1 MEVYTMKL
9 NQQQIDQF
17 HEEGY
22 FFIPEAFS
30 PEEVAIMRDAAVA
43 IFSTPRKEIWL
54 EKSGT
59 PRTAFACHTYNDVF
73 KTLAQHPR
81 LVEPVAQVFGEPCYV
96 HQFKVNA
103 KSAFSGD
110 VWQWHQDFVT
120 WQNDDGMPEPR
131 AMNISVFLD
140 DVLPINGP
148 LMLVPKSH
156 KSGAMAAGHDTKTTA
171 YPLWTLDND
180 RVAALV
186 EQGGIVAP
194 TGKAGGLLMFSGNL
208 VHGSAGN
215 ITPYPR
221 KIVYLTLSAVSNHIR
236 KPTRPDWIAHTDF
249 TPIQPLADDAL
260 LAHRHAQPIA
270 AE

>member
-1 MEVYTMKL
+1 MKL
-9 NQQQIDQF
+9 TNEQMQQF
-17 HEEGY
+17 EEEGY

-30 PEEVAIMRDAAVA
+30 PEEVAVMRDAAVDL
-43 IFSTPRKEIWL
+43 FRTPRKEIWL
-54 EKSGT
+54 EKSGA
-59 PRTAFACHTYNDVF
+59 PRTAFACHTYNEVF
-73 KTLAQHPR
+73 HTLSQHPR
-81 LVEPVAQVFGEPCYV
+81 LVEPVQQVFGEPCYV

-156 KSGAMAAGHDTKTTA
+156 KSGAMAAGHDTNTTA

-208 VHGSAGN
+208 VHGSSGN

-221 KIVYLTLSAVSNHIR
+221 KIVYLTLSAVSNAIR

-249 TPIQPLADDAL
+249 TPIKAVADDAL
-260 LAHRHAQPIA
+260 LRHVQAQPLA

>member
-1 MEVYTMKL
+1 MKL
-9 NQQQIDQF
+9 TSQQMQQF
-17 HEEGY
+17 EEEGY

-30 PEEVAIMRDAAVA
+30 PEEVAVMRDAALD
-43 IFSTPRKEIWL
+43 IFRTPREQIWL
-54 EKSGT
+54 EKSGV
-59 PRTAFACHTYNDVF
+59 PRTAFACHTYSDVF
-73 KTLAQHPR
+73 RTLSAHPR
-81 LVEPVAQVFGEPCYV
+81 LVEPVEQVFGEPCYV

-110 VWQWHQDFVT
+110 VWQWHQDFVV
-120 WQNDDGMPEPR
+120 WHNEDGMPEPR

-148 LMLVPKSH
+148 LMLVPRSH
-156 KSGAMAAGHDTKTTA
+156 KAGAMDAKHDTETTA

-236 KPTRPDWIAHTDF
+236 KPKRPEWIAHTDF
-249 TPIQPLADDAL
+249 TPIRPVADDAL
-260 LAHRHAQPIA
+260 MQYAAGHRIA

>member
-1 MEVYTMKL
+1 MQLNKQQME
-9 NQQQIDQF
+9 QF
-17 HEEGY
+17 EEEGY

-30 PEEVAIMRDAAVA
+30 PEEVGLMRDAAVE
-43 IFSTPRKEIWL
+43 IFRSPREQIWL
-54 EKSGT
+54 EKNGA

-73 KTLAQHPR
+73 RTLAHHPR
-81 LVEPVAQVFGEPCYV
+81 LVEPVMQVFGEPCYV

-103 KSAFSGD
+103 KAAFTGD
-110 VWQWHQDFVT
+110 VWQWHQDYAT
-120 WQNDDGMPEPR
+120 WKNDDGMPEPR

-156 KSGAMAAGHDTKTTA
+156 HSGYVEAGHDTSTTA

-186 EQGGIVAP
+186 EKGGIVAP

-208 VHGSAGN
+208 VHGSSGN

-236 KPTRPDWIAHTDF
+236 KPTRPEWIAHTDF
-249 TPIQPLADDAL
+249 TPIVPVADDAL
-260 LAHRHAQPIA
+260 STYGQSHRIA

>member
-1 MEVYTMKL
+1 MKL
-9 NQQQIDQF
+9 TNQQMEQF

-30 PEEVAIMRDAAVA
+30 PEEVALMNNAALD
-43 IFSTPRKEIWL
+43 IFRTPREQIWL
-54 EKSGT
+54 EKSGA

-73 KTLAQHPR
+73 ATLAHHPR
-81 LVEPVAQVFGEPCYV
+81 LVEPVEQVFGEPCYV

-148 LMLVPKSH
+148 LMLVPRSH
-156 KSGAMAAGHDTKTTA
+156 KSGAIEAGHDTSTTA

-186 EQGGIVAP
+186 EKGGIVAP
-194 TGKAGGLLMFSGNL
+194 TGKAGGLLMFNGNL

-221 KIVYLTLSAVSNHIR
+221 KIVYLTLSAVSNQIR
-236 KPTRPDWIAHTDF
+236 KPTRPDWIAHRDF
-249 TPIQPLADDAL
+249 TPIKALGDDAL
-260 LAHRHAQPIA
+260 TQYAHTQRIA

>member
-1 MEVYTMKL
+1 MKL
-9 NQQQIDQF
+9 TKEQMDQF

-30 PEEVAIMRDAAVA
+30 PEEVALMQDAAKD
-43 IFSTPRKEIWL
+43 IFSTPREQIWL
-54 EKSGT
+54 EKSGA
-59 PRTAFACHTYNDVF
+59 PRTAFACHQYNNVF
-73 KTLAQHPR
+73 DTLSRHPR
-81 LVEPVAQVFGEPCYV
+81 LVEPVEQVFGEPCYV

-156 KSGAMAAGHDTKTTA
+156 KSGAMEAGHDTATTA

-186 EQGGIVAP
+186 EKGGIVAP

-221 KIVYLTLSAVSNHIR
+221 KIVYLTLSAVSNQIR
-236 KPTRPDWIAHTDF
+236 KPTRPEWIAHTDF
-249 TPIQPLADDAL
+249 TPIKALPDDAL
-260 LAHRHAQPIA
+260 TRYAETQKIA